1 MKRSK
6 RASAFPEIP
15 AMFINTWENLDE
27 PYGVK
32 DLQSQFVYANQ
43 AYSRLLDLPVG
54 FDITGR
60 YDSELP
66 APTSD
71 FAAEFQAHDR
81 LVETLQKRKSSL
93 EIHEFGHEKRLSAYF
108 FDKIPFYDDDN
119 NVIGTIFHGRLA
131 EHLSLRFYSTECK
144 PESIILTA
152 PDGIFTDKEWN
163 LIFLLRQRHSLRECS
178 AILSINLSAISAR
191 LGRIYDKIGVRN
203 VNALVEYVRVNNWH
217 TYVPRSF
224 ITKRHIILLR

>member
-6 RASAFPEIP
+6 RAPTFPEIP

-32 DLQSQFVYANQ
+32 DLQSRFVYANQ
-43 AYSRLLDLPVG
+43 AYYRLLDLPAG

-81 LVETLQKRKSSL
+81 LVETLKKRKSSL
-93 EIHEFGHEKRLSAYF
+93 EIHEFGHDKRLSAYF
-108 FDKIPFYDDDN
+108 FDKSPLYDEGD

-131 EHLSLRFYSTECK
+131 EHLSLRFYSTGGK

-152 PDGIFTDKEWN
+152 PDGIFTDKEWE

-178 AILSINLSAISAR
+178 GILGISQSAVDDR
-191 LGRIYDKIGVRN
+191 LRRIYDKKGVRS
-203 VNALVEYVRVNNWH
+203 VKELIDFVRFNNWH
-217 TYVPRSF
+217 TYVPARF
-224 ITKRHIILLR
+224 ITSNHIIL